1 MKNQEIVYNNV
12 YRLDLLKS
20 SSIPRQ
26 TWIHISDSL
35 PGYAQ
40 NEIQVAP
47 KDRFQIAF
55 CIYNLN
61 GFVDMETL
69 QWNKPMIVKV
79 DENMANFL
87 DYNRDK

>member
-1 MKNQEIVYNNV
+1 MHIVGV
-12 YRLDLLKS
+12 VDSDVGRAPVGDWHGDECPVRREHIGHRRDKRPLRL
-20 SSIPRQ
+20 R
-26 TWIHISDSL
+26 W
-35 PGYAQ
+35 G
-40 NEIQVAP
+40 
-47 KDRFQIAF
+47 
-55 CIYNLN
+55 